1 MFDGDTPNNTKEPN
15 MFHSIPEILE
25 ELRQGRMVIV
35 MDDEGRE
42 NEGDVLIAAEFVT
55 PDAINFM
62 ARNARGLICVPMEAK
77 RLDALGLFPMKDAT
91 NDMHQPCNTGW
102 AVSVDAAHGVT
113 TGISAADRAYTVK
126 LLIDPKSSPKD
137 LVTPGHLFP
146 LRAKKGGSLVRAG
159 HTEASVDL
167 TRMAGLYPAGVIC
180 EIMNDDGT
188 MARTNDLIEF
198 SKKHGLK
205 ICTIDSLIEYRRKN
219 EKFIE
224 RQVEASLPTKF
235 GDFQMF
241 VYSSKIDDFQHV
253 ALVKGK
259 LDGTTPVLVRVQS
272 ECLTGDVFG
281 SLRCDCNHQLDEAMK
296 RLGKESSGVLLYM
309 RQEGRGI
316 GLLNKVKA
324 YNLQD
329 QGMDTVEANEALGFA
344 ADLRDYGIGAQI
356 LVDLGVK
363 QLRLLTNNPRKIVG
377 LEGYGLS
384 VVERVPLQIAHHEKN
399 KKYLQTKKE
408 KMGHWL

>member
-1 MFDGDTPNNTKEPN
+1 

-25 ELRQGRMVIV
+25 ELKAGRMVVV

-42 NEGDVLIAAEFVT
+42 NEGDLLVAAEHVT
-55 PDAINFM
+55 PDIINFM
-62 ARNARGLICVPMEAK
+62 AKYARGLVCVPMEAS
-77 RLDALGLFPMKDAT
+77 RLDKLGLHPMKDAT
-91 NDMHQPCNTGW
+91 SDLHQPCNTGW
-102 AVSVDAAHGVT
+102 AISVDAAHGIT

-126 LLIDPKSSPKD
+126 LLIDAKSGPKD
-137 LVTPGHLFP
+137 LITPGHLFP
-146 LRAKKGGSLVRAG
+146 LRAKKGGVLVRAG

-188 MARTNDLIEF
+188 MARTQELLEF
-198 SKKHGLK
+198 SKKHGIK

-219 EKFIE
+219 EKFIARE
-224 RQVEASLPTKF
+224 TEVDLPTKH
-235 GDFQMF
+235 GDFRMV
-241 VYSSKIDDFQHV
+241 VYSSRLDDYQHI

-259 LDGTTPVLVRVQS
+259 FDGTTPIMVRVQS
-272 ECLTGDVFG
+272 ECITGDVFH
-281 SLRCDCNHQLDEAMK
+281 SLRCDCNQQLEEAMK
-296 RLGKESSGVLLYM
+296 RITKEGSGIVLYM

-316 GLLNKVKA
+316 GLLNKLKA
-324 YNLQD
+324 YALQD
-329 QGMDTVEANEALGFA
+329 GGLDTVQANEALGFA

-363 QLRLLTNNPRKIVG
+363 QIRLLTNNPRKIVG
-377 LEGYGLS
+377 LEGYGLT
-384 VVERVPLQIAHHEKN
+384 VVERVPLQIPCNEKN
-399 KKYLQTKKE
+399 KKYLEAKKM

>member
-1 MFDGDTPNNTKEPN
+1 
-15 MFHSIPEILE
+15 MFHSIPEIIE
-25 ELRQGRMVIV
+25 ELREGRMVIV

-42 NEGDVLIAAEFVT
+42 NEGDVLVAAEFVT
-55 PDAINFM
+55 ADTINFM
-62 ARNARGLICVPMEAK
+62 ARYARGLVCVPMEAA
-77 RLDALGLFPMKDAT
+77 RLDMLGLFPMKDAT
-91 NDMHQPCNTGW
+91 SDLHQPCNTGW
-102 AVSVDAAHGVT
+102 AISVDAAHGVT
-113 TGISAADRAYTVK
+113 TGISAADRAFTGK
-126 LLIDPKSSPKD
+126 LLIDPKSTPKD
-137 LVTPGHLFP
+137 LITPGHLFP
-146 LRAKKGGSLVRAG
+146 LRAKKGGVLVRAG

-219 EKFIE
+219 EKFIKRMAE
-224 RQVEASLPTKF
+224 GELPTKN
-235 GDFQMF
+235 GDFRMT
-241 VYSSKIDDFQHV
+241 VYASQLDDFQHV

-259 LDGTTPVLVRVQS
+259 VDGTAPVLVRVQS

-281 SLRCDCNHQLDEAMK
+281 SLRCDCNGQLQEALK
-296 RLGKESSGVLLYM
+296 RLAAEDAGVLLYM

-316 GLLNKVKA
+316 GLVNKIKA
-324 YNLQD
+324 YGLQD

-356 LVDLGVK
+356 LVDLGVR
-363 QLRLLTNNPRKIVG
+363 QIRLLTNNPRKIVG

-384 VVERVPLQIAHHEKN
+384 VVERVPLKVPHNDVN
-399 KKYLQTKKE
+399 KKYLETKKQ

>member
-1 MFDGDTPNNTKEPN
+1 
-15 MFHSIPEILE
+15 MFHPIPEIIE
-25 ELRQGRMVIV
+25 ELRSGHMVIV

-42 NEGDVLIAAEFVT
+42 NEGDILVAAEFVT
-55 PDAINFM
+55 PDIINFM
-62 ARNARGLICVPMEAK
+62 AKHARGLICVPMQAG

-91 NDMHQPCNTGW
+91 SDLHQPCNTGW
-102 AVSVDAAHGVT
+102 AITVDAAHGVT

-126 LLIDPKSSPKD
+126 LLIDPKSTPKD
-137 LVTPGHLFP
+137 LITPGHLFP
-146 LRAKKGGSLVRAG
+146 LRAKKGGVLVRAG

-167 TRMAGLYPAGVIC
+167 TTMAGLYPAGVIC
-180 EIMNDDGT
+180 EIMNEDGT
-188 MARTNDLIEF
+188 MARTNDLVEF
-198 SKKHGLK
+198 SKKHQIK

-219 EKFIE
+219 EKFIQ
-224 RQVEASLPTKF
+224 RQVEAELPTEY
-235 GDFQMF
+235 GDFKMI
-241 VYSSKIDDFQHV
+241 VYSSRLDDFQHV
-253 ALVKGK
+253 ALIKGK
-259 LDGTTPVLVRVQS
+259 VDGTVPALVRVQS

-281 SLRCDCNHQLDEAMK
+281 SLRCDCNGQLKQAMK
-296 RLGKESSGVLLYM
+296 HIAQEGAGVFLYM

-316 GLLNKVKA
+316 GLVNKMKA
-324 YNLQD
+324 YGLQD
-329 QGMDTVEANEALGFA
+329 KGMDTVEANEALGFA

-384 VVERVPLQIAHHEKN
+384 VVERVPLKIPHNEKN
-399 KKYLQTKKE
+399 KKYLDTKKQ

>member
-1 MFDGDTPNNTKEPN
+1 
-15 MFHSIPEILE
+15 MFHPIPEIIE
-25 ELRQGRMVIV
+25 ELRKGHMVIV

-42 NEGDVLIAAEFVT
+42 NEGDILVAAEFVT
-55 PDAINFM
+55 PDIINFM
-62 ARNARGLICVPMEAK
+62 AKNARGLICVPMEAG

-91 NDMHQPCNTGW
+91 SDLHQPCNTGW
-102 AVSVDAAHGVT
+102 AISVDAAHGVT

-126 LLIDPKSSPKD
+126 LLIDPKSMPKD
-137 LVTPGHLFP
+137 LITPGHLFP
-146 LRAKKGGSLVRAG
+146 LRAKKGGVLVRAG

-167 TRMAGLYPAGVIC
+167 TTMAGLYPAGVIC
-180 EIMNDDGT
+180 EIMNEDGT

-205 ICTIDSLIEYRRKN
+205 ICTVDGLIEYRRKN
-219 EKFIE
+219 EKFIQ
-224 RQVEASLPTKF
+224 RQVEASLPTEH
-235 GDFQMF
+235 GDFKMI
-241 VYSSKIDDFQHV
+241 VYSSKLDDFQHV
-253 ALVKGK
+253 ALIMGK
-259 LDGTTPVLVRVQS
+259 VDGTVPALVRVQS

-281 SLRCDCNHQLDEAMK
+281 SLRCDCNGQLQEAMK
-296 RLGKESSGVLLYM
+296 RIAKEGAGIFLYM

-316 GLLNKVKA
+316 GLVNKMKA
-324 YNLQD
+324 YGLQD
-329 QGMDTVEANEALGFA
+329 KGMDTVEANEALGFA

-363 QLRLLTNNPRKIVG
+363 QIRLLTNNPRKIVG

-384 VVERVPLQIAHHEKN
+384 VVERVPLKIPHNEKN
-399 KKYLQTKKE
+399 KKYLDAKKQ